1 MGQKNILIVDD
12 EEAILSVLKS
22 SLKKLGPDYEV
33 KAVVDGPAALA
44 LLQRSPFNL
53 VITDY
58 KMAGMNGLELL
69 EAIRKLRPETRVI
82 MMTAYSSPVIENE
95 AQRLKVYRYLT
106 KPLEI
111 SAFRQLVREALA
123 EGGPEPSGLLI
134 LSDDSYRRINQLLQQ
149 LQNDVGGRCV
159 FLTDAEGR
167 FIARVGNVEHLPLEQ
182 IATLIGGS
190 MATLL
195 EAGRLIDG
203 DADTTNLSYR
213 EGQKENLYV
222 VNIGHDLLLIIICEH
237 GPYAA
242 KLGSVWYYAQQAAA
256 GLRKELA
263 QKDYARLG
271 QVLGGSAET
280 AIEDELDKL
289 LGDIFVEE

>member
-1 MGQKNILIVDD
+1 MSPKSILIVDD
-12 EEAILSVLKS
+12 EDAILSVLKS

-33 KAVVDGPAALA
+33 KTVVDGPSALA
-44 LLQRSPFNL
+44 LLQQTPFNL

-69 EAIRKLRPETRVI
+69 ESIRRLRPATRVI
-82 MMTAYSSPVIENE
+82 MMTAYSSPLIENE

-111 SAFRQLVREALA
+111 SAFRQLVKEALA

-134 LSDDSYRRINQLLQQ
+134 LSDDSYRWINQVLLI
-149 LQNDVGGRCV
+149 LQNDVGARCV

-167 FIARVGNVEHLPLEQ
+167 FIARVGDVEHLPLEQ
-182 IATLIGGS
+182 IATLVGGS

-213 EGQKENLYV
+213 EGQKESLYV
-222 VNIGHDLLLIIICEH
+222 ANIGHDLLLIIICEH
-237 GPYAA
+237 GPDTA
-242 KLGSVWYYAQQAAA
+242 KLGPVWYYAQQSAAA
-256 GLRKELA
+256 LRKELA
-263 QKDYARLG
+263 QKDYTRLG
-271 QVLGGSAET
+271 QVLEDGMET

-289 LGDIFVEE
+289 LGDIFVDE